1 MAVLALGVV
10 GSALG
15 SAIGIGASTGWLG
28 GVLIGN
34 LLFGGGKGQN
44 IEGPRLND
52 LSVQTSTYG
61 SAIPLVYG
69 AMRMSGNVIWSTPL
83 KETRTVKKTS
93 GGKGGGKKSSQTTYT
108 YSASFAVGLCAG
120 PVSTVRRIWADTK
133 LIYDATASNTAS
145 TEKYPGV
152 VRMHLG
158 DETQEPDSVL
168 EMHLGVGNTPAFRGL
183 CYLVFSDLQLQDFA
197 NRIPNISAEVV
208 ASGGMQVDALILP
221 PATGMFK
228 DGGHIDRARGTLIGV
243 GADNIY
249 KYNLI
254 TNQLVL
260 ERDLA
265 DPNFPTYDLDGTY
278 GNLSGIDSQG
288 YYYHA
293 ADISSIY
300 MRLVKR
306 HPDTLAVVAVTNP
319 RVPFSINGIVHR
331 DKIFAYRSRLVYD
344 TNLALI
350 ADLSTLFTTASE
362 APMCDDAEG
371 RYWQAGAAKMR
382 RASYDQLTGGGSVT
396 EWDVA
401 LWTGGEVPRNVFW
414 DDFTGHLY
422 FTLGSAARIVKWHPD
437 TGYAG
442 HVNNV
447 AIPAGFGLQSD
458 TNLPLNGRLW
468 SAASTTATL
477 VDLVAMRLEKTIDLL
492 PYAPTLSPHYG
503 GAYEKFTHSV
513 VIMSNAGQVKYPL
526 ERYGA
531 NTASLSDIFKD
542 LCVRAGL
549 SLTDLST
556 AAVTQAV
563 RGYVVTRRMPAR
575 EALEPLLGT
584 FFVDAVESDGVLKFQ
599 PRGEASPLSIPYDD
613 LGATDEG
620 GDAPIR
626 VFETRTQDI
635 ELPRRFDIV
644 YVDQDRDYQS
654 NTQHATRIADAILTR
669 ERQTRD
675 LPIALNADEAKRIA
689 ERTLYNAWVARNQYK
704 FTLPPKWL
712 RLDPT
717 DAVMLTTLDGSM
729 LLRLSK
735 VDFGGNNL
743 ISCEAVAE
751 DPEVYQSTA
760 SGIAP
765 PLLSPPIALTGPI
778 GLFLLDLPMLRLED
792 DTIGM
797 NYAFAMRDQ
806 TGAASLYRSPDELI
820 WDVLGVGDDGPV
832 FGWAATI
839 LPATTKLWVWDEVSK
854 VQIALAQG
862 SLDSKTA
869 LEVLNGANAAI
880 LGDEIIQWKT
890 ATLLP
895 GGTYELSGLLRGR
908 RGTESAV
915 STHKLG
921 ERFVVLAADGFY
933 RVSLPQT
940 EIGRTAYYRAI
951 QNGGEWDDAP
961 TIPFS
966 FAARSLK
973 CLSPVKIKGSRDGS
987 GNLTLTW
994 VRRTRWYGEWQDG
1007 IDVPLFETSEKYEID
1022 ILSGTTVKR
1031 TLSTAAPS
1039 IVYSAAEQTADF
1051 GAPQSAISVVIYQIN
1066 AVIGRGLPGQATL

>member
-93 GGKGGGKKSSQTTYT
+93 GGKGGGKKSSQTTYS

-158 DETQEPDSVL
+158 DETQEPDSVI
-168 EMHLGVGNTPAFRGL
+168 EMHLGVGETPAFRGL
-183 CYLVFSDLQLQDFA
+183 CYLVFNDLQLQDFA

-221 PATGMFK
+221 PASGMFK

-249 KYNLI
+249 KYNLV

-288 YYYHA
+288 YFYHA
-293 ADISSIY
+293 ADIAAVS

-306 HPDTLAVVAVTNP
+306 HPDTLAVIAVTNP

-331 DKIFAYRSRLVYD
+331 DKIFAYRSRMVYD
-344 TNLALI
+344 TNLTLI
-350 ADLSTLFTTASE
+350 ADLSTILASASE
-362 APMCDDAEG
+362 APMCDDPEG
-371 RYWQAGAAKMR
+371 RYWQAGASKIRSATYEM
-382 RASYDQLTGGGSVT
+382 LNHTGSVV

-422 FTLGSAARIVKWHPD
+422 FTLGLAGRIVKWHPE

-442 HVNNV
+442 HVDNV
-447 AIPAGFGLQSD
+447 AIPAGFGFQSD
-458 TNLPLNGRLW
+458 SNLPLNGRLW

-477 VDLVAMRLEKTIDLL
+477 VDLVSMRLEKTIDLL
-492 PYAPTLSPHYG
+492 SYAPTLSPHYG
-503 GAYEKFTHSV
+503 GVYEKFTHSV
-513 VIMSNAGQVKYPL
+513 IIMSNVGQVKYPL

-531 NTASLSDIFKD
+531 NTAALSDIFKD
-542 LCVRAGL
+542 ICGRAGL
-549 SLTDLST
+549 QLTDLST

-584 FFVDAVESDGVLKFQ
+584 FFVDAVETDGVLKFQ
-599 PRGEASPLSIPYDD
+599 PRGMATPVTVHYDD
-613 LGATDEG
+613 LGATDG
-620 GDAPIR
+620 GDDAPIR

-644 YVDQDRDYQS
+644 YVDQSRDYQS
-654 NTQHATRIADAILTR
+654 NTQHAARIADAIITR

-675 LPIALNADEAKRIA
+675 LPIALTADEAKQIA
-689 ERTLYNAWVARNQYK
+689 ERTLYNAWVERNQYK

-717 DAVMLTTLDGSM
+717 DTMTLTMPDETI
-729 LLRLSK
+729 LLRLNK

-743 ISCEAVAE
+743 VACEAVAD

-760 SGIAP
+760 NGAA
-765 PLLSPPIALTGPI
+765 PLLITSPIALTGPI
-778 GLFLLDLPMLRLED
+778 ALFLLDLPMLRLED
-792 DTIGM
+792 DTIGI

-806 TGAASLYRSPDELI
+806 TGAASLYRSPDELT
-820 WDVLGVGDDGPV
+820 WEVLGVGDDGPV

-839 LPATTKLWVWDEVSK
+839 LPFTTKLWVWDDVSK

-869 LEVLNGANAAI
+869 IEVLNGANAAI

-890 ATLLP
+890 ATLLS

-908 RGTESAV
+908 RGTEWAV
-915 STHKLG
+915 ATHKLG
-921 ERFVVLAADGFY
+921 ERFVVLAADGLY
-933 RVSLPQT
+933 RTPLPQT
-940 EIGRTAYYRAI
+940 EIGRTAYYRAV

-966 FAARSLK
+966 FTANSLK
-973 CLSPVKIKGSRDGS
+973 CLAPVKIKGSRDGS
-987 GNLTLTW
+987 GNLTISW

-1007 IDVPLFETSEKYEID
+1007 IDVPLFEASEKYEID
-1022 ILSGTTVKR
+1022 ILSGSSVKR
-1031 TLSTAAPS
+1031 TITTTTPS
-1039 IVYSAAEQTADF
+1039 LFYSVADQTSDF
-1051 GAPQSAISVVIYQIN
+1051 GAPQSVVSFAIYQMN
-1066 AVIGRGLPGQATL
+1066 AVIGRGHAGQSNL